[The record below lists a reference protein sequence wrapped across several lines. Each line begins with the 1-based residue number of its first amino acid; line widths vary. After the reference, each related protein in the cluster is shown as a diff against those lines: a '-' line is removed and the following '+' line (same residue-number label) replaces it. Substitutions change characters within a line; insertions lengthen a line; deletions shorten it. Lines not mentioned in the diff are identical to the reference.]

1 MAITHSTTEPILHP
15 THHLP
20 IFSLSNHYLYTFFS
34 LLFFSR
40 ELIDSEAGDI
50 YHKTCGAG
58 DPPYSRENLLL
69 TYHFRYCCPK
79 RTHAIVNRKS
89 KFIRFREC
97 FRRGV
102 QTQSKRENRHKGV
115 KRRRAMTYG
124 RFVIH
129 LCTHADHLALGNTD
143 PPPQQAD
150 ATTVY
155 FSSGGRRASFGGG
168 GAPNVDAPGSN
179 FKLYPERTCDPI
191 LEGIIRNC
199 PPIPF
204 GAKAGEQRPE
214 NIGAVVVV
222 RPLATCT
229 GDLGDCAAL
238 LAVGCVLC
246 TAVLYVI
253 L

>member
-79 RTHAIVNRKS
+79 RTTHAIVNRKS

-124 RFVIH
+124 PFTTMYACRTSSARVAPTAAGRH
-129 LCTHADHLALGNTD
+129 DEADPGRSLGL
-143 PPPQQAD
+143 PW
-150 ATTVY
+150 
-155 FSSGGRRASFGGG
+155 RWWRA
-168 GAPNVDAPGSN
+168 
-179 FKLYPERTCDPI
+179 
-191 LEGIIRNC
+191 
-199 PPIPF
+199 
-204 GAKAGEQRPE
+204 
-214 NIGAVVVV
+214 
-222 RPLATCT
+222 
-229 GDLGDCAAL
+229 
-238 LAVGCVLC
+238 
-246 TAVLYVI
+246 
-253 L
+253 